1 MQPTFKDYKIIYEYT
16 KTNFGFQ
23 NQITI
28 NSNNEENA
36 KRDALKEIESVYG
49 SKMMRFFKIVKVLN

>member
-1 MQPTFKDYKIIYEYT
+1 MKTTFKDFKVIYEYT

-28 NSNNEENA
+28 NSNNEDNA
-36 KRDALKEIESVYG
+36 KRDALDAIEKCYG
-49 SKMMRFFKIVKVLN
+49 SKMLRYFKIVRVQ